1 VAVERFS
8 LLFSNTRLPQEQ
20 VAFVVCQQQHVSKL
34 KRRRHAENT
43 AYRWRGASGI
53 LFLGLLQL
61 SAVGCVAFGRRSPVP
76 EEIATCRELSRQG
89 VAAFEMGRWVES
101 EVLLRKAIEA
111 SPNDSETRRYL
122 AEALWHRGAADE
134 ALREIEAALSM
145 DRYDASLNVRAGEMW
160 LAVGDTKQAIAHAEQ
175 AIGIDPKLASAWALR
190 GRVFWQ
196 MNETDRAMADLQR
209 ALQYAPNNSDVLL
222 DLAALYRQRGQPT
235 RCLTTLHHLLETYPP
250 GEEPQLVLLL
260 EGLTLSELGRPQ
272 QAVESLLAASQRG
285 PRNVE
290 VLYRLAQAQL
300 AAGDPATAAITA
312 EQALAV
318 DATHEQ
324 SRKLVAELSQ
334 PVAPNGTMRR

>member
-1 VAVERFS
+1 
-8 LLFSNTRLPQEQ
+8 
-20 VAFVVCQQQHVSKL
+20 
-34 KRRRHAENT
+34 
-43 AYRWRGASGI
+43 
-53 LFLGLLQL
+53 
-61 SAVGCVAFGRRSPVP
+61 
-76 EEIATCRELSRQG
+76 
-89 VAAFEMGRWVES
+89 MGRWVES

-145 DRYDASLNVRAGEMW
+145 DRSDASLNVRAGEMW
-160 LAVGDTKQAIAHAEQ
+160 LAVGDAKQAIAHAEQ

-290 VLYRLAQAQL
+290 VLYRLAQGRA
-300 AAGDPATAAITA
+300 AAGDPAAAAITA

-324 SRKLVAELSQ
+324 SRKLVAELAQ
-334 PVAPNGTMRR
+334 PVAPKGTMRR